1 MIFGTKGSRTQAKIC
16 GITRPEDARLAEEG
30 GASYVGAVLVPGS
43 PRYLDPEGARRVA
56 DAVAIP
62 LVVVTAN
69 LTAVEA
75 HAAAEAAGARG
86 IQLHGDESGETIVA
100 LRELDAASGA
110 SPREL
115 WKAVRVRGEG
125 ERDGQGE
132 GRGDPGPVPAGQVG
146 EAIRRWAPLV
156 DVLLLDAWSPAALG
170 GTGTS
175 FPWEALEA
183 LDALR
188 AQLPPGF
195 RLGVAGGLGPGNVA
209 EAIRR
214 LRPDLVDVSS
224 GVEASPG
231 VKDPARIR
239 AFLLAVDETQG

>member
-1 MIFGTKGSRTQAKIC
+1 MIVGTRGSRTQAKIC

-75 HAAAEAAGARG
+75 HAAAEAAGARA

-115 WKAVRVRGEG
+115 WKAVRVRGN
-125 ERDGQGE
+125 GE
-132 GRGDPGPVPAGQVG
+132 GSGPPGAAAAQVG
-146 EAIRRWAPLV
+146 EALRRWAPLV
-156 DVLLLDAWSPAALG
+156 DVLLLDAWSPSALG

-195 RLGVAGGLGPGNVA
+195 RLGVAGGLDPGNVA